1 MSDWSNDHFDRM
13 QRMIRLARW
22 LELSFGEADQLLDAA
37 LQAEYGS
44 GVRDREISENTLRA
58 LGLFRRLRRDFKVGA
73 EDFAALLQGV
83 GLYARGSEIPQF
95 DRVFNDP
102 TLFSEPLVLDGNP
115 FNIVPG
121 NENEYRKI
129 QHLCAGLGIDYET
142 YLCLARCIAQ
152 AWSEEQVRE
161 NRQDEV
167 LYWSHAVVSA
177 FYRLARL
184 PALLGLSSIEALALL
199 QLLGKRGHQYVSRLV
214 SIRLAIHQHSDLS
227 DTLSVIQSL
236 ADAVQWCRGHELS
249 VSWLYQHLMPLAPV
263 AAASDR
269 ELDLLRQINGRML
282 PAILDEAVFRDAGI
296 PMLSG
301 VDIPTPID
309 WLQQLRTFVSAQGLI
324 LELDGNPSNEDY
336 EAALKQRLQAIVND
350 LELPDGPHVLVRVF
364 QLVMDARSAQQSL
377 VWESLASTFGGS
389 AELNQEVL
397 AWAGGS
403 SYQLRGEVLRLFDGH
418 PEPQPIPIGDDVLAL
433 FARINQRMGIVEQ
446 LSLSPLA
453 LRSWRLHPAWF
464 EGPDGADSGEITFA
478 RIHLL
483 VQYRYLLAVS
493 GQAEQALLDYLKLV
507 DNLPPD
513 LTEQDLQLIRED
525 AAGKVAAFTGFGIR
539 DILETALEITEH
551 GFVATLRQLDHLVRV
566 RQICTTLKLGSDA
579 ALALSRLRSD
589 SPRADYRSAA
599 EKALGSLQHD
609 VGQAPPMHGE
619 LGQSEASWIVVDTV
633 TLVAKSGGKAR
644 CRLTVKNFLGQ
655 PLEGITVTWETN
667 LSSMDL
673 SLPLVTDENGQVEND
688 LLAGQDM
695 GAAQVIARF
704 GLDRQ
709 ILAPLIVIDC
719 DEIELHFK
727 DPVHAPEEAMAGN
740 LEVIEYRV
748 QVLDKLGNAGR
759 DRVVEWSTD
768 LGTLERPQT
777 RTDADGFASARLR
790 SLSSGPAL
798 VIAGLPV
805 NGEQHKYPAVTFLE
819 QEYFQYVRF
828 SGPVAVT
835 QPTLAMARVVNLDGT
850 PERRVTVLWSADTGS
865 FVEGDRSITDDD
877 GIAVI
882 HYLSQE
888 PGEVTLTVNAIYN
901 NVHLLP
907 LSSERTTIHELPRLV
922 DMEPAQQY
930 YSAYQVLPAMFRV
943 RLEPAAAGYPVT
955 WWDGEELLAT
965 TYTSADGSA
974 GYQTRYTEE
983 QLGEHTI
990 TVRSVRTDDQFD
1002 FKVNVVVPHTRLV
1015 AQSGP
1020 DSPGIVLAEAE
1031 RWVFAVDPGLSSE
1044 LQVFAERIDGVGD
1057 DEARLTFSLE
1067 NYADPAALGVV
1078 FDLSLIHI

>member
-1 MSDWSNDHFDRM
+1 M
-13 QRMIRLARW
+13 
-22 LELSFGEADQLLDAA
+22 
-37 LQAEYGS
+37 
-44 GVRDREISENTLRA
+44 
-58 LGLFRRLRRDFKVGA
+58 
-73 EDFAALLQGV
+73 
-83 GLYARGSEIPQF
+83 
-95 DRVFNDP
+95 
-102 TLFSEPLVLDGNP
+102 
-115 FNIVPG
+115 
-121 NENEYRKI
+121 
-129 QHLCAGLGIDYET
+129 
-142 YLCLARCIAQ
+142 
-152 AWSEEQVRE
+152 
-161 NRQDEV
+161 
-167 LYWSHAVVSA
+167 
-177 FYRLARL
+177 
-184 PALLGLSSIEALALL
+184 
-199 QLLGKRGHQYVSRLV
+199 
-214 SIRLAIHQHSDLS
+214 
-227 DTLSVIQSL
+227 
-236 ADAVQWCRGHELS
+236 
-249 VSWLYQHLMPLAPV
+249 
-263 AAASDR
+263 
-269 ELDLLRQINGRML
+269 
-282 PAILDEAVFRDAGI
+282 
-296 PMLSG
+296 
-301 VDIPTPID
+301 
-309 WLQQLRTFVSAQGLI
+309 
-324 LELDGNPSNEDY
+324 
-336 EAALKQRLQAIVND
+336 
-350 LELPDGPHVLVRVF
+350 
-364 QLVMDARSAQQSL
+364 
-377 VWESLASTFGGS
+377 
-389 AELNQEVL
+389 
-397 AWAGGS
+397 
-403 SYQLRGEVLRLFDGH
+403 
-418 PEPQPIPIGDDVLAL
+418 
-433 FARINQRMGIVEQ
+433 
-446 LSLSPLA
+446 
-453 LRSWRLHPAWF
+453 
-464 EGPDGADSGEITFA
+464 
-478 RIHLL
+478 
-483 VQYRYLLAVS
+483 
-493 GQAEQALLDYLKLV
+493 
-507 DNLPPD
+507 
-513 LTEQDLQLIRED
+513 
-525 AAGKVAAFTGFGIR
+525 
-539 DILETALEITEH
+539 
-551 GFVATLRQLDHLVRV
+551 ATLRQLDHLVRV

-1078 FDLSLIHI
+1078 FDPPLGETLFCDIDGKVSLKIDCTNAAFLANSDPHNNQIRLIATSNLGVSVDIWVGLRYLLDLEKSTLHFFRTENKAGLSGFLRRHNGTEPPVLREGQKTLRLTLDGANDPLDVRLFTHGEDVLGVFAPMFTGAPEQLGSSCSFTALGDLVKRVHFVGSNVFEADGIISDATMSLVADEDSGLLPHENGYVVDQGGIARCELQLSDADGPIAGVMLFAGMKINGIDCRADGPTDAQGRTFINIDTRSASAKATCVLPVGLVDFCRTLDMRVWEVAVTSMSAEWLGPVLFRVTSHFVRRDGRLFSYVNDNWDFTYFLHNVVRMSYTDAFPEGVTDETVLEKPYVMPSPLRLMLWAEVSEIVWLIGTTRIEISEDMTRGET